1 MAHFVCI
8 DSLFAIVFSFTI
20 ISAEKWFTGIWIRQ
34 NGELLAFEY
43 VKTGVDKRVSK
54 DMSMQHVL
62 EEKSSSYSI
71 LIFVISLFGCLPALD
86 ARGRRPVRPT
96 LCTPLRG
103 PGWETLW

>member
-1 MAHFVCI
+1 
-8 DSLFAIVFSFTI
+8 
-20 ISAEKWFTGIWIRQ
+20 
-34 NGELLAFEY
+34 
-43 VKTGVDKRVSK
+43 
-54 DMSMQHVL
+54 MSMQHVL

-103 PGWETLW
+103 PG